1 MNTIIQTLQE
11 NLPILKAKYPLLYI
25 GVFGSYSR
33 GEENTNSDLDIIY
46 ETLPNT
52 FLNLHNYLSLQKDL
66 TQMTN
71 LKIDLV
77 NKKYMNEVVWLNA
90 KKEIFIEQV
99 ENSRKLALLF
109 LQLSLFGLIVFIFS
123 QIWRGVRVFKR
134 LAPAKTSNSN
144 RGG

>member
-1 MNTIIQTLQE
+1 MNTIIQTLQK

-90 KKEIFIEQV
+90 KKEIV
-99 ENSRKLALLF
+99 Y
-109 LQLSLFGLIVFIFS
+109 V
-123 QIWRGVRVFKR
+123 
-134 LAPAKTSNSN
+134 
-144 RGG
+144 

>member
-1 MNTIIQTLQE
+1 MNTIIQTLQK

-66 TQMTN
+66 SQMTN

-90 KKEIFIEQV
+90 KKEIVYI
-99 ENSRKLALLF
+99 
-109 LQLSLFGLIVFIFS
+109 
-123 QIWRGVRVFKR
+123 
-134 LAPAKTSNSN
+134 
-144 RGG
+144 

>member
-1 MNTIIQTLQE
+1 MNTIIQTLQK

-66 TQMTN
+66 SQITN

-90 KKEIFIEQV
+90 KKEIV
-99 ENSRKLALLF
+99 Y
-109 LQLSLFGLIVFIFS
+109 V
-123 QIWRGVRVFKR
+123 
-134 LAPAKTSNSN
+134 
-144 RGG
+144 

>member
-90 KKEIFIEQV
+90 KKEIV
-99 ENSRKLALLF
+99 Y
-109 LQLSLFGLIVFIFS
+109 V
-123 QIWRGVRVFKR
+123 
-134 LAPAKTSNSN
+134 
-144 RGG
+144 

>member
-1 MNTIIQTLQE
+1 MNTIIQTLQK

-77 NKKYMNEVVWLNA
+77 NKKYLNEVVWLNA
-90 KKEIFIEQV
+90 KKEIV
-99 ENSRKLALLF
+99 Y
-109 LQLSLFGLIVFIFS
+109 V
-123 QIWRGVRVFKR
+123 
-134 LAPAKTSNSN
+134 
-144 RGG
+144 

>member
-1 MNTIIQTLQE
+1 MKTIIQTLQK

-66 TQMTN
+66 SQMTN

-90 KKEIFIEQV
+90 KKEIV
-99 ENSRKLALLF
+99 Y
-109 LQLSLFGLIVFIFS
+109 V
-123 QIWRGVRVFKR
+123 
-134 LAPAKTSNSN
+134 
-144 RGG
+144 